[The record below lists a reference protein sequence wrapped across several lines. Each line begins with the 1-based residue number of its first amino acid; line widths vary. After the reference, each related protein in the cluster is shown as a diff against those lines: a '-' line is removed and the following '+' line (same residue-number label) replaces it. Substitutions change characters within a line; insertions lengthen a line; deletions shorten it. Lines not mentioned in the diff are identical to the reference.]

1 MTSMQGATVLV
12 TGAAAG
18 LGRLVSLEAAQRG
31 ARHLVLWDLDTPR
44 LEPVAEEVRRLG
56 AEASMHACDVGDAD
70 AVRSAAQEVLAAV
83 GPVDVVVNNAGVVS
97 GSPLLEL
104 TDDQIELTFRVN
116 VLALYWVTRP
126 FLAGMVER
134 GRGHVVTIAS
144 AAGLVGVARQTDYAA
159 SKHAAVG
166 FDESLRVEL
175 ARSAPGVRT
184 TVVCPYYVDTGMF
197 AGVRTRVP
205 WLLPILRPEPVAR
218 RIVDAVER
226 DRPML
231 VMPPIVR
238 LLPALRVLPPRAFD
252 RVMDLFGVNRS
263 MDEFRGHGG

>member
-1 MTSMQGATVLV
+1 MGPTEG
-12 TGAAAG
+12 
-18 LGRLVSLEAAQRG
+18 
-31 ARHLVLWDLDTPR
+31 
-44 LEPVAEEVRRLG
+44 PVAPGTALAYVPSAAMVVRRDG
-56 AEASMHACDVGDAD
+56 
-70 AVRSAAQEVLAAV
+70 
-83 GPVDVVVNNAGVVS
+83 
-97 GSPLLEL
+97 
-104 TDDQIELTFRVN
+104 F
-116 VLALYWVTRP
+116 
-126 FLAGMVER
+126 
-134 GRGHVVTIAS
+134 
-144 AAGLVGVARQTDYAA
+144 
-159 SKHAAVG
+159 VG